1 MTPDSSGVRTRV
13 VVSDADPLLRAA
25 MTDRLRAAGYEVVQ
39 IDHLGAQLP
48 PDLRADYAVMR
59 CLAREMGGL
68 AGAEWSDGTSP
79 KLTIGWLRRGWSHA
93 ASLAAAEAQ
102 REEHAVRIF
111 AAIAPLFIDSDREGA
126 ERLARGVHALR
137 STIWGASASA
147 AASGDH
153 AGSAR
158 DELD

>member
-1 MTPDSSGVRTRV
+1 MTPDSPGVLTRV

-68 AGAEWSDGTSP
+68 AGAE
-79 KLTIGWLRRGWSHA
+79 
-93 ASLAAAEAQ
+93 AQ

-111 AAIAPLFIDSDREGA
+111 AAIAPLFIDIDREGA

-137 STIWGASASA
+137 STMWGASASA

-158 DELD
+158 DRLD